1 MITLNLLVRRK
12 PNVGAEEFRDFW
24 MGEHASRMLALV
36 RDLGIGRYTKCETQH
51 EDEVNIALQAM
62 YGTGSDSYD
71 FVDQMVIGDLED
83 FRKGIGDADV
93 GAALKELRDLS
104 DAYIDQSRSDMW
116 FSIDVPQ
123 IFPREKVEA
132 NWNNTLLKVYYV
144 PRHLEALTLQE
155 AQFHWNSC
163 HGGMARQFASF
174 LPYDKYIQG
183 HRVPS
188 GLIDGLKQSL
198 GGDWENIG
206 TIIGQAE
213 AWINRRIMPAMAGP
227 EVERMMRMLV
237 VDIDLFVDASS
248 SHIFATKEHVIHDS
262 PIINEPVPSLFN
274 AG

>member
-12 PNVGAEEFRDFW
+12 PDVSAEDFRAFW
-24 MGEHASRMLALV
+24 MGEHARQVLAQV
-36 RDLGIGRYTKCETQH
+36 GNLGIGRYTKCETQH
-51 EDEVNIALQAM
+51 EDEVNIGLQAM
-62 YGTGSDSYD
+62 YGTGSDCYD

-83 FRKGIGDADV
+83 FRRGLEDGEV
-93 GAALKELRDLS
+93 SAALKALRELS
-104 DAYIDQSRSDMW
+104 DAYVDQPRSDMW

-123 IFPREKVEA
+123 IFPREKIEA

-144 PRHLEALTLQE
+144 PRHLDTVTLQE

-163 HGGMARQFASF
+163 HGAMARQFASF

-183 HRVPS
+183 HRAPS
-188 GLIDGLKQSL
+188 GLVDGLKQSL
-198 GGDWENIG
+198 GGDWENIE
-206 TIIGQAE
+206 TMIGQAE
-213 AWINRRIMPAMAGP
+213 AWINRRVMPAMAGP

-237 VDIDLFVDASS
+237 VDIDLFVDAKS

-262 PIINEPVPSLFN
+262 PVINEPVPSLFN